1 MPEPEYMEEEPKDIT
16 DTQPE
21 SGKVEEKASEKTRE
35 KQGEKEGS
43 GGKNR
48 HRTLLIRYGMIGLV
62 GQFRHSERE
71 IPPGVTHVI
80 VNTERGMEIG
90 EIISPF
96 CHKRANVFC
105 TDEQLDHYYEVS
117 GPNYPFSRVGRI
129 VRFANE
135 QDLNEQRH
143 LKKNAL
149 AEQRYCEDLI
159 KKHNLNMTL
168 VAVEHLFGGDRIIY
182 YFMAEGRV
190 DFRNLV
196 KELAQEYQTRIEMRQ
211 VGARDEARLIADFE
225 ICGRQ
230 CCCKNFLK
238 VLQPVNMKMAKL
250 QKTTLDPTKIS
261 GRCGRLKCCL
271 RYENEVYEELQKH
284 LPRVGSMVRVEKG
297 PGLVVETQVLTQLVK
312 IRMSDN
318 RVVAVANE
326 EILERNYKV
335 PEGTL
340 VPEETRAAPRK
351 AEEKA
356 PPVRP
361 EKEVPAAAEEA
372 SPGEGRKKR
381 RRRKRK
387 KKKAGESPGNEASQ
401 EENQPDEQADGQ
413 ED

>member
-1 MPEPEYMEEEPKDIT
+1 MLEPEYMEEEPKPAADAG
-16 DTQPE
+16 PE
-21 SGKVEEKASEKTRE
+21 TGKTEAKAPEKPRE
-35 KQGEKEGS
+35 KSGEKEGAAAKS
-43 GGKNR
+43 R
-48 HRTLLIRYGMIGLV
+48 YRTLLVRYGLIGLV

-80 VNTERGMEIG
+80 INTERGMEIG

-105 TDEQLDHYYEVS
+105 TDEELDHYYQVS
-117 GPNYPFSRVGRI
+117 GPNYPFTRTGRI
-129 VRFANE
+129 IRFANE

-143 LKKNAL
+143 LRKNAL
-149 AEQRYCEDLI
+149 AEQRYCEELI
-159 KKHNLNMTL
+159 QKHNLKMTL
-168 VAVEHLFGGDRIIY
+168 VAVDHLFGGDRIIY

-225 ICGRQ
+225 VCGRQ

-250 QKTTLDPTKIS
+250 QKTTLDPNKIS

-284 LPRVGSMVRVEKG
+284 LPRVGSTVLVEKG
-297 PGLVVETQVLTQLVK
+297 PGVVVETQVLTQLVK
-312 IRMSDN
+312 IRMNDN
-318 RVVAVANE
+318 RIMAVANE

-335 PEGTL
+335 PEGL
-340 VPEETRAAPRK
+340 LKPEESRAAPRRQ
-351 AEEKA
+351 EEKA
-356 PPVRP
+356 PPVPP
-361 EKEVPAAAEEA
+361 EKEPPPAEGQAG
-372 SPGEGRKKR
+372 PGEGRKKK

-387 KKKAGESPGNEASQ
+387 KKKSGEAPGNEA
-401 EENQPDEQADGQ
+401 GQ
-413 ED
+413 EQNLPGEPENGQV